1 VATGHGPRMSDQL
14 GGLIN
19 SEYTHNPGRDQEL
32 RFCPLTLRARWKR
45 NVAQRGDALDLLKS
59 LPDDSVAVAF
69 FDPQFRE
76 VLDKLAYGNEGARQ
90 AERCNLP
97 QMSADYID
105 DCCREIARVLVPTG
119 YCMRWIDTF
128 GLCEAH
134 HLRVDCLKC
143 VGLMAWDNQRMG
155 MGYRLRQRGDYLLVL
170 QKPPTKAKA
179 TWSDH
184 GIADRWP
191 EKVDRKIHP
200 HVKPAGL
207 IERLI
212 GAVTLPGDLVIDP
225 AAGSFV
231 VMHAALR
238 LGREFIG
245 CDAVAPAIEGPPL
258 NRQPLTSDATSSD
271 WRPTGNGAGVSDIP
285 AFLRRSA

>member
-1 VATGHGPRMSDQL
+1 MPHQNGAGPAHRSD
-14 GGLIN
+14 GGEAQSSGWLTTPTN
-19 SEYTHNPGRDQEL
+19 SRPHTKLQP
-32 RFCPLTLRARWKR
+32 LRAAVTAGPAGTAAVTAARSSPAPMTCGVPRWKR
-45 NVAQRGDALDLLKS
+45 NVAQRGDALDLLTS

-105 DCCREIARVLVPTG
+105 DCCREIARVLRPSG
-119 YCMRWIDTF
+119 YCMRWIDTY
-128 GLCEAH
+128 GLCEGQ

-155 MGYRLRQRGDYLLVL
+155 MGYRLRQHGDYLLVL

-179 TWSDH
+179 TWRDH
-184 GIADRWP
+184 GIADRWS

-200 HVKPAGL
+200 H
-207 IERLI
+207 
-212 GAVTLPGDLVIDP
+212 
-225 AAGSFV
+225 
-231 VMHAALR
+231 
-238 LGREFIG
+238 
-245 CDAVAPAIEGPPL
+245 
-258 NRQPLTSDATSSD
+258 
-271 WRPTGNGAGVSDIP
+271 
-285 AFLRRSA
+285 